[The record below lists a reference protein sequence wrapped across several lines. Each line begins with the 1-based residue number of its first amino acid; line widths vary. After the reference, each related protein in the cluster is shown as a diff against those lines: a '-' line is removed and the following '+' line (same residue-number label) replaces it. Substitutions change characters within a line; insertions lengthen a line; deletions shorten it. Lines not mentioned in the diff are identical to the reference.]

1 MLHIIFST
9 RLKDKKNEQY
19 LSTKIIENY
28 SKKEKKPRKH
38 PSRVEE
44 LTNQETLHLRIT
56 RRTGSSSKVEKKA
69 RARSIFVTRI
79 DFEYE

>member
-1 MLHIIFST
+1 MNNIYQQ
-9 RLKDKKNEQY
+9 K
-19 LSTKIIENY
+19 LSKIIQR
-28 SKKEKKPRKH
+28 KKRNQGNIP
-38 PSRVEE
+38 RVEE

>member
-1 MLHIIFST
+1 MNNIYQQ
-9 RLKDKKNEQY
+9 K
-19 LSTKIIENY
+19 LSKIIQR
-28 SKKEKKPRKH
+28 KKRNQGNIP
-38 PSRVEE
+38 RVEE

-56 RRTGSSSKVEKKA
+56 RRTGSSSKVGKKA

>member
-1 MLHIIFST
+1 MNNIYQQ
-9 RLKDKKNEQY
+9 K
-19 LSTKIIENY
+19 LSKIIQR
-28 SKKEKKPRKH
+28 KKRNQGNIP
-38 PSRVEE
+38 RVEE

-56 RRTGSSSKVEKKA
+56 RRTESSSKVGKKA

>member
-1 MLHIIFST
+1 MNNIYQQ
-9 RLKDKKNEQY
+9 K
-19 LSTKIIENY
+19 LSKIIQR
-28 SKKEKKPRKH
+28 KKRNQGNIP
-38 PSRVEE
+38 RVEE

-56 RRTGSSSKVEKKA
+56 RRTGSSISKVGKKA